1 MIAMLKNLW
10 VYIPNSRRRHFF
22 LLLLLMIFVSIA
34 EVISI
39 GSVIPFLG
47 AVTDPNAL
55 LNNPHVREFAGRF
68 NINSGSDLLI
78 PLLIGFCATTL
89 LAGFSRILL
98 LAYGNKLSFATGS
111 DLSIEIYRKTLY
123 QPYISHISKNSSEII
138 NGVSTK
144 ANGITY
150 GVLLPIITLISSVII
165 LLGVMSFLIF
175 FNPLISL
182 IAFFGFGSLYA
193 SVAIITSKN
202 KKQNST
208 IIAKQSTKL
217 IKCLQEGLGGIRD
230 IIIDGS
236 QDVYCKSYLD
246 ADRSLRN
253 AQSKNQFLTQSPR
266 YYVESIGMLF
276 IAGLAYLVAT
286 QPMNYT
292 SPILLLGVLALA
304 AQRMLPILQQVY
316 ASVSLLQSTYTSLG
330 DVLQLL
336 NQPVPNYVGNNSA
349 EKKIAYKE
357 EISLCNVSF
366 VYSKALVPVL
376 QNINLKIQK
385 GDRIG
390 FIGPTGCGKST
401 LMDLI
406 MGLLEP
412 TSGEL
417 KIDGYSINGENKN
430 LWHPLIS
437 HVPQSIYLSDSTIAE
452 NIAFGIPKN
461 LIDFERVIES
471 AKAADISGAIES
483 FPQGYQTCVGERGV
497 RLSGGQRQRIGLARA
512 LYKRADVIILDE
524 ATSALDEKTEN
535 KVMMGIDKLSKELTI
550 LIVAHRLTTL
560 KNCTKIVKIK
570 SGQIESICKYTDI
583 I

>member
-22 LLLLLMIFVSIA
+22 LLLLLMIFVSIT

-55 LNNPHVREFAGRF
+55 LKNQDVREFAGRF

-78 PLLIGFCATTL
+78 PLLIGFCTATL
-89 LAGFSRILL
+89 LAGVSRILL
-98 LAYGNKLSFATGS
+98 LAYSNKLSFATGS

-123 QPYISHISKNSSEII
+123 QPYISHIARNSSEII
-138 NGVSTK
+138 NSVSTK
-144 ANGITY
+144 AHGITY
-150 GVLLPIITLISSVII
+150 GVLLPIITLISSVI
-165 LLGVMSFLIF
+165 LLLSVMSFLVFI
-175 FNPLISL
+175 NPLISL

-193 SVAIITSKN
+193 SIAILTSKN

-208 IIAKQSTKL
+208 VIAKQSTKV

-236 QDVYCKSYLD
+236 QDVYCKSYID
-246 ADRSLRN
+246 ADKNLRN
-253 AQSKNQFLTQSPR
+253 AQCKNQFLTQSPR
-266 YYVESIGMLF
+266 YYVETIGMLF

-304 AQRMLPILQQVY
+304 AQRMLPILQQAY
-316 ASVSLLQSTYTSLG
+316 ASVSLLQSTYTSLE
-330 DVLQLL
+330 DILQLL
-336 NQPVPNYVGNNSA
+336 NQPVPNYVSTNA
-349 EKKIAYKE
+349 EKKIAYKK

-366 VYSKALVPVL
+366 IYSKELVPVL
-376 QNINLKIQK
+376 KNINLQIQK

-390 FIGPTGCGKST
+390 FVGPTGCGKST

-417 KIDGYSINGENKN
+417 MVDGISINRGNQN

-437 HVPQSIYLSDSTIAE
+437 HVPQAIYLADITIAE
-452 NIAFGIPKN
+452 NIAFGVPKN
-461 LIDFERVIES
+461 LIDFERVMES
-471 AKAADISGAIES
+471 AKAADISGAVES
-483 FPQGYQTCVGERGV
+483 LPQGYQTLVGERGI

-524 ATSALDEKTEN
+524 ATSALDEETEK

-560 KNCTKIVKIK
+560 KNCTKIVKIN
-570 SGQIESICKYTDI
+570 SGQIELICKYTNI